1 MPRFTESGP
10 DTNSPIGIMTRHK
23 KPGEKHPAH
32 PPKHKKEMH
41 IRQLEHGHHV
51 MAIHEDG
58 TPTEY
63 AAPSTE
69 DLHDLVEQHFAPPAQ
84 EQGEGEQPAEGS
96 GEAPAAEEVE

>member
-1 MPRFTESGP
+1 M
-10 DTNSPIGIMTRHK
+10 GIMTRHR
-23 KPGEKHPAH
+23 KPGEKRPAH

-63 AAPSTE
+63 AAPNTE

-84 EQGEGEQPAEGS
+84 GAAPEGHEAEAEPA
-96 GEAPAAEEVE
+96 AAEEEE